1 MGTFVILLQN
11 GTFSTMNNRRAFTLI
26 ELLVVIAII
35 AILAGILFPVFSRA
49 RERAN
54 QTACLSNIRQI
65 GMAWLMYVSD
75 SDDMFPPRNAT
86 SLPNGLPS
94 PFFKPQTGP
103 TVPFPCKPCR
113 PLDVAT
119 GLPYNPVPFALPY
132 VKSVNLFHCPSD
144 NGIKDVPGDP
154 THGKPVW
161 QVEGTSYCLNTVVTR
176 VKGLGAIPY
185 PADTYMGAEVYSWH
199 WTGGGL
205 LWSSKSG
212 QPTRNAYF
220 CDGHARSVPEVYIAA
235 QCSPK
240 PSMFNNMDV
249 MTPVP

>member
-1 MGTFVILLQN
+1 M
-11 GTFSTMNNRRAFTLI
+11 
-26 ELLVVIAII
+26 
-35 AILAGILFPVFSRA
+35 
-49 RERAN
+49 
-54 QTACLSNIRQI
+54 
-65 GMAWLMYVSD
+65 
-75 SDDMFPPRNAT
+75 
-86 SLPNGLPS
+86 
-94 PFFKPQTGP
+94 
-103 TVPFPCKPCR
+103 PFPCKPCR

-205 LWSSKSG
+205 LWSSNRGSRRETRTSAMVTRGRCPKSTL
-212 QPTRNAYF
+212 PRS
-220 CDGHARSVPEVYIAA
+220 ARPSL
-235 QCSPK
+235 QCS
-240 PSMFNNMDV
+240 
-249 MTPVP
+249 TTWT